1 MTLNWR
7 DKIGKDFS
15 YSLGLVLSD
24 SQAEITKYNN
34 PTGDLNT
41 YYEGMKV
48 GEIWGYRVE
57 GLFQS
62 DEEAANWYSQKDI
75 SNVVWG
81 AGDIKVKDVDGNGV
95 IDNGIE
101 TLDDHGDL
109 EIIGNTTPRYQ
120 YGITANLTYK
130 DYYLNIFFQGV
141 GKREYMPTDEAFWP
155 AGSEYYNAQ
164 KWHVYDSWT
173 PDNPD
178 AYLPIPRAKDTRNR
192 VTNDRYLQDAAYCRL
207 KNLTLGWNLP
217 KQWISKVW
225 LSNASIYV
233 SAENLFEFTKVKG
246 PYDPEAIV
254 NGGSMTY
261 PFMRSYSVGVNLTF

>member
-141 GKREYMPTDEAFWP
+141 GKREYMPT
-155 AGSEYYNAQ
+155 
-164 KWHVYDSWT
+164 
-173 PDNPD
+173 
-178 AYLPIPRAKDTRNR
+178 I
-192 VTNDRYLQDAAYCRL
+192 LQC
-207 KNLTLGWNLP
+207 
-217 KQWISKVW
+217 SKMAC
-225 LSNASIYV
+225 L
-233 SAENLFEFTKVKG
+233 
-246 PYDPEAIV
+246 
-254 NGGSMTY
+254 
-261 PFMRSYSVGVNLTF
+261 